1 MEISIVSVLHLLP
14 TSLLGGRR
22 RRRGGNFFVSTAPI
36 LIHPRP
42 HIDMVE
48 LVIIIVVDDGLSLP
62 ELMGCYGVMGV
73 AVVVC
78 RK

>member
-22 RRRGGNFFVSTAPI
+22 RRRGNFFVSTAPI